1 MALLN
6 FFKPPKHQKYKYIP
20 RYWDPKKEDLDER
33 LQKYKGEDGKNDVE
47 AVKARLSK
55 GFTRGAGSGSFQI
68 KAEMRA
74 AETKR
79 SNRLL
84 LGVIV
89 FLLFLTYLAFKI
101 YVPSIVEALE

>member
-6 FFKPPKHQKYKYIP
+6 FFKPPKHQKYNYIP
-20 RYWDPKKEDLDER
+20 RYWNPKKDDLNDR
-33 LQKYKGEDGKNDVE
+33 LEMYKGKDGKNDVE
-47 AVKARLSK
+47 AVKSRLAK

-84 LGVIV
+84 VGVIV

>member
-1 MALLN
+1 MALN
-6 FFKPPKHQKYKYIP
+6 FFKPPKHQKYQYIP
-20 RYWDPKKEDLDER
+20 RYWDPKKDDLDDR
-33 LQKYKGEDGKNDVE
+33 LQKHKGKEGKNDVE

-55 GFTRGAGSGSFQI
+55 GFTKGAGSGSFQI
-68 KAEMRA
+68 KAQMRA

-84 LGVIV
+84 VGVIV

-101 YVPSIVEALE
+101 YVPSIVKALE